1 MDTPRFGEC
10 SPAGS
15 LSATLSSSGFLSRFT
30 GRVIGATDRR
40 RPGQREAAGK
50 RGPGRTSGAPARNG
64 EHRLPTP
71 RPP

>member
-1 MDTPRFGEC
+1 MDTPRFREC

-15 LSATLSSSGFLSRFT
+15 LSASFFLRVPVSFT

-40 RPGQREAAGK
+40 RPGQRAAAGK
-50 RGPGRTSGAPARNG
+50 RGPGRASGAPARNG